1 MESNFLFLVI
11 PGRALLARARNPYS
25 RWWLWIPGS
34 TLTRRPGMT
43 ADFGQARTGS
53 LFRRLTMAPRQSQ
66 QRVVLNRLDRRKIAV
81 RDIFRTR
88 RCADVIRDR
97 VQREIE
103 DLARIGLVVA
113 RRAVLP
119 IPCTPHHPAHST

>member
-11 PGRALLARARNPYS
+11 PGRCLLGGARNPYS

-53 LFRRLTMAPRQSQ
+53 LFRLLTMAPRQSQ

-81 RDIFRTR
+81 RDIFPTP
-88 RCADVIRDR
+88 RCADGIRYRAARAID
-97 VQREIE
+97 
-103 DLARIGLVVA
+103 DLERLW
-113 RRAVLP
+113 
-119 IPCTPHHPAHST
+119 